1 MKLNKYKG
9 KVILGEKRKERER
22 IFQILVL
29 LCFLVLFLRLL
40 YLQVIRGHEYSYLAE
55 RNQFKLKKIDP
66 PRGKIFD
73 SKNRLVVTNGIG
85 YRLIYSLGRE
95 ENEDFIK
102 EIAKLTEKDESY
114 IQKRIKN
121 GEIFPYT
128 KDNVILEDLEEV

>member
-95 ENEDFIK
+95 ENEEYIK

-114 IQKRIKN
+114 IK
-121 GEIFPYT
+121 
-128 KDNVILEDLEEV
+128 NVI